1 MKKIIYNQQ
10 DVTLIETVFATV
22 VVAIILATILGALLH
37 GQKMIVFS
45 VSKNNEAT
53 QAQELVD
60 NIMTSLSTGKRVMLT
75 ETSLNAKNIVGNAGF
90 SYDETKPKQ
99 DYLTE
104 TTIQGKAGYIVND
117 WTCYNNGDSFVELKA
132 FAQKHKTGDLS

>member
-10 DVTLIETVFATV
+10 GVTLIETVFATAV
-22 VVAIILATILGALLH
+22 VVIILVTILGALLH

-53 QAQELVD
+53 QAQESVD
-60 NIMTSLSTGKRVMLT
+60 NIITSLSAGKRVILN
-75 ETSLNAKNIVGNAGF
+75 ETSLYAKNIVRNAGF

-104 TTIQGKAGYIVND
+104 ATSEGKAGYIVND
-117 WTCYNNGDSFVELKA
+117 WTCYNNGNSFVELKA
-132 FAQKHKTGDLS
+132 FAKKHKTGDLS